1 LAEEYKIAE
10 MVKQI
15 RTIKDSVAE
24 LKKTSGGIQAVVKN
38 ADRIQALVRMLEIEI
53 SDIAEITQ

>member
-1 LAEEYKIAE
+1 MTEEYKISE

-15 RTIKDSVAE
+15 QTIKDSVAE
-24 LKKTSGGIQAVVKN
+24 LKNISGGIQAVVRN

-53 SDIAEITQ
+53 SDAADII